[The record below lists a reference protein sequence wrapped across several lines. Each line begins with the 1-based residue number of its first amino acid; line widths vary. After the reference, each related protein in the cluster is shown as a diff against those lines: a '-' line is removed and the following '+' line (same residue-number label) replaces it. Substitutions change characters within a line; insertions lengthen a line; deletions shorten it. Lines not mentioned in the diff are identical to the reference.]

1 MQIPKWNQQRKDERI
16 SLRDLIGLRVKV
28 PGLDFRLYQESS
40 LSHMKELVSSKEMLK
55 FEALLSEDQK
65 KASNEYG
72 MQYCGQ
78 TLAFLCF
85 VFKVKEVS
93 QILIRGGR
101 LNAEINENSGTLIY
115 SDSLSLLE
123 KADYIYQNMFK
134 ESHSTS
140 SSSSA
145 YSNTSTSTRGT
156 RQKFRSKLLAH
167 CHQNGSRPMLRCE
180 PSNKE
185 YPAEHVRAGHI
196 FKKSFGDSLLND
208 FFNLN
213 DIHEPSNGILMYAP
227 IEYHFDHGNLCLLK
241 NSCDN
246 HYHIQ
251 ILSDELKNKL
261 IIDEAKKVL
270 KSSYHAPSET
280 TMTFNDLEQQHVDLP
295 GRSKRLVCF
304 HASLAIK
311 RHETNHDHSSINIIE
326 FWSPESID
334 RVQLYEQ
341 KVKAWFELNEKDDG
355 GPIKEDLF
363 GNVDEEHKQV
373 DSSNSHYEDNM
384 DS

>member
-1 MQIPKWNQQRKDERI
+1 MLK
-16 SLRDLIGLRVKV
+16 S
-28 PGLDFRLYQESS
+28 F
-40 LSHMKELVSSKEMLK
+40 HMKELISSKEMLK

-72 MQYCGQ
+72 DNLLQYNVIEHNIFCGKKVK
-78 TLAFLCF
+78 TEIEFKEFYETYLGFPAD
-85 VFKVKEVS
+85 KVKEVS
-93 QILIRGGR
+93 QILIRSGR
-101 LNAEINENSGTLIY
+101 LNAEINEKSGTLIY

-140 SSSSA
+140 SSSSSSA
-145 YSNTSTSTRGT
+145 YSNTSTSTRST

-180 PSNKE
+180 LSNKE
-185 YPAEHVRAGHI
+185 YPAEHVSAGHI

-213 DIHEPSNGILMYAP
+213 DIHEPSNGILMYAL

-246 HYHIQ
+246 HYNIQ
-251 ILSDELKNKL
+251 ILSDKLKNKL

-295 GRSKRLVCF
+295 GRSKRLICF

-311 RHETNHDHSSINIIE
+311 RHETNHDHSSINMIE